1 MSASTIATHPGRK
14 PARLED
20 YRTRTRPQ
28 LLQEPVVD
36 TRSAFARNIDEIMA
50 DFEKPA
56 LVIVRDK
63 PRDTHYWRR
72 AGHDF
77 QNDMRRAACDFCN
90 GTGEIWVWIDYA
102 PDPCP
107 NCQLAYVPGG
117 SSNSFPTDDDETM
130 EVPF

>member
-1 MSASTIATHPGRK
+1 M
-14 PARLED
+14 
-20 YRTRTRPQ
+20 
-28 LLQEPVVD
+28 D
-36 TRSAFARNIDEIMA
+36 TRSEFARKIDDIMA
-50 DFEKPA
+50 DFEKTA

-63 PRDTHYWRR
+63 PRGFHYWRR
-72 AGHDF
+72 AEHDF
-77 QNDMRRAACDFCN
+77 QNELRKANCPCCK

-117 SSNSFPTDDDETM
+117 ASANYPTDDDETM

>member
-1 MSASTIATHPGRK
+1 MSAPTLSTHPGPK
-14 PARLED
+14 PANLDD

-28 LLQEPVVD
+28 LLQEAPV
-36 TRSAFARNIDEIMA
+36 TPRSRLAQRLDEIMA

-56 LVIVRDK
+56 LVVVQDK
-63 PRDTHYWRR
+63 PRDDHYWRR
-72 AGHDF
+72 AENDF
-77 QNDMRRAACDFCN
+77 QNELRKAACPCCK

-117 SSNSFPTDDDETM
+117 VITYPTDDDEMM
-130 EVPF
+130 EVIF